1 MGKPTGFIE
10 YARLSAEERPVEER
24 VKDYREIVL
33 PPSIEAI
40 EQEGARC
47 MDCGT
52 PYCHALGCPLVNLIP
67 EWNDA
72 VYNRQWREAW
82 ERLELTNNFPEVTGR
97 ICPAPCE
104 TACTLSI
111 NSSPVSIKKIE
122 LSIIERAFEE
132 GWVVPRPPSFET
144 GRRIAVVGSGPAGLA
159 AAQQLR
165 RSGHKVTLFEKT
177 DRIGGLL
184 RYGIPDFKLEK
195 HILDRR
201 IRQMELEG
209 VEFETNVV
217 IGEDLS
223 AHYLSRKFDVILLTM
238 GAGAPRDLPVPGRNL
253 RGIHFAMEYLTLSN
267 RHVAGDIPADAVISA
282 GGKRVLVIGGGD
294 TGSDCVGTAI
304 RQGAKSVKQIEI
316 MPRPTEWTAPENPE
330 WPAWPNI
337 LRTSTSHA
345 EGCERDWCVNTVGF
359 AGKGGKVGLVNC
371 ERVEWIKKNPAAAP
385 EIVKIEG
392 SQFSI
397 EADLVLLSMGFL
409 HVDRCRL
416 IDELAL
422 ELDGRGNILTDGEYN
437 TSNPQVYA
445 AGDASTGASLVV
457 RAIIHGRLAAEAV
470 NRRLKAATVRQA
482 ARRR

>member
-1 MGKPTGFIE
+1 MGKPTGFVE
-10 YARLSAEERPVEER
+10 YPRLIVEERPVEAR

-33 PPSIEAI
+33 SPSFESI

-52 PYCHALGCPLVNLIP
+52 PYCHALGCPVVNLIP

-72 VYNRQWREAW
+72 VYKGLWREAW

-104 TACTLSI
+104 AACTLSI
-111 NSSPVSIKKIE
+111 NSAPVSIKKIE
-122 LSIIERAFEE
+122 LAIIERAFEE
-132 GWVVPRPPSFET
+132 GWVVPRPPSRET
-144 GRRIAVVGSGPAGLA
+144 GRRVAIVGSGPAGLA

-165 RSGHKVTLFEKT
+165 RRGHKVTLFEKA

-201 IRQMELEG
+201 IRVMELEG

-223 AHYLSRKFDVILLTM
+223 AHYLSRKFDVILLAM
-238 GAGAPRDLPVPGRNL
+238 GAGAPRDLGVDGRNL
-253 RGIHFAMEYLTLSN
+253 RGIHFAVEYLTLSN
-267 RHVAGDIPADAVISA
+267 RFVAGDIPEEAIISA
-282 GGKRVLVIGGGD
+282 AGKDVLVIGGGD

-304 RQGAKSVKQIEI
+304 RQGASVVRQIEI
-316 MPRPTEWTAPENPE
+316 MPRPLEWGSPENPE

-345 EGCERDWCVNTVGF
+345 EGCQREWCVNTTGF
-359 AGKGGKVGLVNC
+359 VSKGDTVQLVEC
-371 ERVEWIKKNPAAAP
+371 ERVEWVKKDRAAAP
-385 EIVKIEG
+385 GISSIEG
-392 SQFSI
+392 SSFTI
-397 EADLVLLSMGFL
+397 EADLVLLSMGFV
-409 HVDRCRL
+409 HVDHCRL
-416 IDELAL
+416 LDDLKL
-422 ELDGRGNILTDGEYN
+422 ELDKRGNILTDTEYR
-437 TSNPQVYA
+437 TSNPRVYA

-457 RAIIHGRLAAEAV
+457 RAISHGRQAAEAIHR
-470 NRRLKAATVRQA
+470 NL
-482 ARRR
+482 

>member
-1 MGKPTGFIE
+1 MGKPTGFVE
-10 YARLSAEERPVEER
+10 YPRLIVEERPVEAR

-33 PPSIEAI
+33 SPSFESI

-52 PYCHALGCPLVNLIP
+52 PYCHALGCPVVNLIP

-72 VYNRQWREAW
+72 VYKGLWREAW

-104 TACTLSI
+104 AACTLSI
-111 NSSPVSIKKIE
+111 NSAPVSIKKIE
-122 LSIIERAFEE
+122 LAIIERAFEE
-132 GWVVPRPPSFET
+132 GWVVPRPPSRET
-144 GRRIAVVGSGPAGLA
+144 GRRVAIVGSGPAGLA

-165 RSGHKVTLFEKT
+165 RRGHKVTLFEKA

-201 IRQMELEG
+201 IRVMELEG

-223 AHYLSRKFDVILLTM
+223 AHYLSRKFDVILLAM
-238 GAGAPRDLPVPGRNL
+238 GAGAPRDLGVDGRNL
-253 RGIHFAMEYLTLSN
+253 RGIHFAVEYLTLSN
-267 RHVAGDIPADAVISA
+267 RFVAGDIPEEAIISA
-282 GGKRVLVIGGGD
+282 AGKDVLVIGGGD

-304 RQGAKSVKQIEI
+304 RQGASVVRQIEI
-316 MPRPTEWTAPENPE
+316 MPRPLEWGSPENPE

-345 EGCERDWCVNTVGF
+345 EGCQREWCVNTTGF
-359 AGKGGKVGLVNC
+359 VGKGDTVQLVEC
-371 ERVEWIKKNPAAAP
+371 ERVEWVKKDRAAAP
-385 EIVKIEG
+385 GISSIEG
-392 SQFSI
+392 SSFTI
-397 EADLVLLSMGFL
+397 EADLVLLSMGFV
-409 HVDRCRL
+409 HVDHCRL
-416 IDELAL
+416 LDDLKL
-422 ELDGRGNILTDGEYN
+422 ELDKRGNILTDTEYR
-437 TSNPQVYA
+437 TSNPRVYA

-457 RAIIHGRLAAEAV
+457 RAISHGRQAAEAIHR
-470 NRRLKAATVRQA
+470 NL
-482 ARRR
+482 